1 MTPLSF
7 LYTIGALSCSLPLF
21 AASTPVDLGK
31 INFLGDSITEMSG
44 CYRESLWK
52 CFIDNGVKFTPVG
65 TSGNGSSG
73 SSYRG
78 KNFINTYD
86 GHSSWRS
93 DHILEGGKGEVSGA
107 GKLSDWITTMGK
119 NGTIPDTVTLMVGIN
134 DLAWG
139 KKPGIPTTE
148 DTLNNVGKIVD
159 QYRAANPNVTVH
171 LYSVLDSV
179 QGWQSDPSHT
189 SSVAYNKMLEAN
201 VKAGKYGNNVVYH
214 DVTAGFGSTKV
225 NLTGD
230 GVHPNQQGSLVIAGN
245 MAKALGIGSRTVGLE
260 RKSTTQLTTHVNF
273 TTGSGVSQTIKANK
287 IQSSGK
293 DWNYTSP
300 TQASLFSGK
309 DNQAS
314 LSANWDTTASGGQFS
329 LDLSLQMNTLAEG
342 SNCFSIQL
350 GNGVANDG
358 RLNIYSDKLTWG
370 MGNSNLYLGDLTASF
385 LNLRIV
391 YRNADSTNGIASGY
405 YVWVNDVLVGD
416 ARQGDTSSKTD
427 GFIMGD
433 LSNQFSTNATVK
445 DITYDATGAF
455 ATADSTKSIP
465 EPSITA
471 LSLLGLAGL
480 FLRRRRKAQ

>member
-1 MTPLSF
+1 
-7 LYTIGALSCSLPLF
+7 
-21 AASTPVDLGK
+21 
-31 INFLGDSITEMSG
+31 
-44 CYRESLWK
+44 LWK

-65 TSGNGSSG
+65 TSGNGSSS

-78 KNFINTYD
+78 QKFINTYD

-93 DHILEGGKGEVSGA
+93 DHILEGGKGEVSGT

-134 DLAWG
+134 DLSWG

-171 LYSVLDSV
+171 LYSVLDTK
-179 QGWQSDPSHT
+179 QDWQSDPSHT

-225 NLTGD
+225 NLTDD

-273 TTGSGVSQTIKANK
+273 TTGSGVAQTITANK
-287 IQSSGK
+287 IQSSGTG
-293 DWNYTSP
+293 WNYTSP
-300 TQASLFSGK
+300 TQASLLSEGN
-309 DNQAS
+309 NQAS

-370 MGNSNLYLGDLTASF
+370 TGNSNLYLGDLTAAF

-391 YRNADSTNGIASGY
+391 YRDADLTNGIASGY